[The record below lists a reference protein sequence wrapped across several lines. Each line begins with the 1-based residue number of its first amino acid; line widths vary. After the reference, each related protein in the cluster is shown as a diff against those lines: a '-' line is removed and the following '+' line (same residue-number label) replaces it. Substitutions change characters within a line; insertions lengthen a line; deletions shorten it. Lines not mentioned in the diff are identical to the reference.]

1 MTGILEPP
9 VTPAWRRRGLPRTQT
24 AYVAV
29 AFAVLVVVIW
39 ILAPVFMTPRNLLNI
54 SKNFSFIALMSLG
67 ETLVIISGGI
77 DLAVGSVCALSAV
90 VTMMLMRFLSDTTA
104 AQLPGATIALA
115 VLLALTLAGLI
126 GLVNGLLIARVRLS
140 PFVTTL
146 GMLSVARGMTYVLT
160 QGRAQYPTGPDIA
173 LFTRFANGA
182 VLGLPT
188 PLLYLLVLA
197 VMMGLALRHLVWGRH
212 LYAVG
217 GNAQAAALTGV
228 RVPHVVVSVYVL
240 SGLAGGFSGVL
251 IAGWLGAAPAQSRDR
266 VRAAGNRGRGDRRRQ
281 SRRRRGRRGRR
292 GYRGGADRSDSQR
305 LRADRRQHLLGGGL
319 HRRNHHH
326 RRAGRSASHSTR
338 FLSDPS
344 RLQQS
349 GGGKP

>member
-188 PLLYLLVLA
+188 PLVYLLVLA

-228 RVPHVVVSVYVL
+228 RVPRVVVSVYVL
-240 SGLAGGFSGVL
+240 SGLAAGFSGVL
-251 IAGWLGAAPAQSRDR
+251 IAGWLGAAPANLATGYELR
-266 VRAAGNRGRGDRRRQ
+266 VIAAAVIGGANLAGGVGGAAGAVIGAALIEVIRNGFVLIGANTYWEEVFIGVIIIIAVLVDQLRTRRV
-281 SRRRRGRRGRR
+281 
-292 GYRGGADRSDSQR
+292 
-305 LRADRRQHLLGGGL
+305 
-319 HRRNHHH
+319 
-326 RRAGRSASHSTR
+326 
-338 FLSDPS
+338 F
-344 RLQQS
+344 
-349 GGGKP
+349 

>member
-251 IAGWLGAAPAQSRDR
+251 IAGWLGAAPANLATGYELR
-266 VRAAGNRGRGDRRRQ
+266 VIAAAVIGGANLAGGAGGAAGAVLGAALIEVIRNGFVLIGANSYWEEVFVGVIIIIAVLVDQLRTRRV
-281 SRRRRGRRGRR
+281 
-292 GYRGGADRSDSQR
+292 
-305 LRADRRQHLLGGGL
+305 
-319 HRRNHHH
+319 
-326 RRAGRSASHSTR
+326 
-338 FLSDPS
+338 F
-344 RLQQS
+344 
-349 GGGKP
+349 

>member
-1 MTGILEPP
+1 MAGALEPP
-9 VTPAWRRRGLPRTQT
+9 VTRPAWRRRGLPQTET

-54 SKNFSFIALMSLG
+54 SKNLSFIALMSLG

-90 VTMMLMRFLSDTTA
+90 VTMMLMRLLSATPAT
-104 AQLPGATIALA
+104 QVPGATIALA
-115 VLLALTLAGLI
+115 ALLALALAALI

-188 PLLYLLVLA
+188 PLVYLLVLA

-251 IAGWLGAAPAQSRDR
+251 IAGWLGAAPANLATGYELR
-266 VRAAGNRGRGDRRRQ
+266 VIAAAVIGGANLAGSVGGAAGAVIGAALIEVIRNGFVLIGANSYWEEVFVGVIIIIAVLVDQLRTRRVF
-281 SRRRRGRRGRR
+281 
-292 GYRGGADRSDSQR
+292 
-305 LRADRRQHLLGGGL
+305 RAPQ
-319 HRRNHHH
+319 
-326 RRAGRSASHSTR
+326 AE
-338 FLSDPS
+338 
-344 RLQQS
+344 
-349 GGGKP
+349 

>member
-9 VTPAWRRRGLPRTQT
+9 VTRPAWRRRGLPQTQT

-29 AFAVLVVVIW
+29 AFAVLIVVIW
-39 ILAPVFMTPRNLLNI
+39 VLAPVFMTPRNLLNI

-173 LFTRFANGA
+173 LFTRFANGV

-188 PLLYLLVLA
+188 PLVYLLVLA

-251 IAGWLGAAPAQSRDR
+251 IAGWLGAAPANLATGYELR
-266 VRAAGNRGRGDRRRQ
+266 VIAAAVIGGANLAGGAGGAAGAVIGAALIEVIRNGFVLIGANSYWEEVFVGVIIIIAVLVDQLRTRRV
-281 SRRRRGRRGRR
+281 
-292 GYRGGADRSDSQR
+292 
-305 LRADRRQHLLGGGL
+305 
-319 HRRNHHH
+319 
-326 RRAGRSASHSTR
+326 
-338 FLSDPS
+338 F
-344 RLQQS
+344 
-349 GGGKP
+349 